1 VIRFSL
7 KTKLLAALTAILLAS
22 FFVTSLI
29 NYQVT
34 RESVREELMNSSLPL
49 TGKNIY
55 SEIHGD
61 MMRPILV
68 ASSMASDT
76 FLWDWVKGG
85 EKDVRVIKR
94 YLGEL
99 KHKNDF
105 LLSFFVSHVSD
116 TYYYNGGVLKKVA
129 PRDPLDVWYYAFL
142 RTGKEYMLNVDHSEA
157 ENGRLSIFVNHR
169 VRDEHGKLLG
179 VTGVGLDMTRA
190 AGLLVKARE
199 QYGRDVYLVDRDGL
213 VQVHPDMV
221 KIKSHSIMKEKGLGA
236 IADKVLKPRAKPES
250 FEFDRNGEHILLS
263 ALYIPEFEWYLLV
276 EQNEGEALSAARDN
290 LYRTLLIG
298 FIASLLIIFLCVA
311 LVNHYQGRLEDL
323 IKTDPLTGAVNRR
336 GLEEAFGRAVHRNER
351 NGTEYSIVLIDLDGF
366 KDINDRH
373 GHLEGDRLLRKTAEA
388 IRNDVR
394 PMDTV
399 SRWGGDEFMV
409 LLEGDADQA
418 MHAVE
423 RFQNTLGTMDTV
435 EPITFSCGLSEYRP
449 GDSLDALFHR
459 ADLAMYKAKSEGG
472 YNACRQV

>member
-1 VIRFSL
+1 MIRISL
-7 KTKLLAALTAILLAS
+7 KAKLLASLTVILLTS

-85 EKDVRVIKR
+85 EKNIGVITR
-94 YLGEL
+94 YLKEL
-99 KHKNDF
+99 RHKNDF
-105 LLSFFVSHVSD
+105 LLSFFVSHLSD
-116 TYYYNGGVLKKVA
+116 TYYYNGGVLKKIGA
-129 PRDPLDVWYYAFL
+129 RDPLDVWYYAFL

-169 VRDEHGKLLG
+169 VRDAEGKLLG
-179 VTGVGLDMTRA
+179 VTGVGVDMTEA
-190 AGLLVKARE
+190 AALLAKARE

-213 VQVHPDMV
+213 VQVHPDV
-221 KIKSHSIMKEKGLGA
+221 GKIKTHSIVKEQGLGA
-236 IADKVLKPRAKPES
+236 IADEVLRPRVKPES

-263 ALYIPEFEWYLLV
+263 ALYVPEFEWYLLV
-276 EQNEGEALSAARDN
+276 EQNEGNALRAARDN

-298 FIASLLIIFLCVA
+298 GIASLLIILLCVA
-311 LVNHYQGRLEDL
+311 LVNHYQGRLESL

-336 GLEEAFGRAVHRNER
+336 GLEEAFELAVNRNER
-351 NGTEYSIVLIDLDGF
+351 NGTDYTMVLIDLDGF

-373 GHLEGDRLLRKTAEA
+373 GHLEGDRILRSTAEA
-388 IRNDVR
+388 ISNDVR

-409 LLEGDADQA
+409 LLEGDVDQA
-418 MHAVE
+418 LRAVE
-423 RFQNTLGTMDTV
+423 RFRTALGAV
-435 EPITFSCGLSEYRP
+435 EAPEPISISCGLSQYRP
-449 GDSLDALFHR
+449 GDSLDDLFHR

-472 YNACRQV
+472 DHICSQA